1 MRSILFFTYL
11 SFTLCSSLA
20 AQISTPQLFFEDYS
34 RSFTAHSKLV
44 DYFEKV
50 AKESPRVTLKQY
62 GTTYEGRP
70 LVLAFI
76 SSAETIASLESARED
91 HLKRSEILEGKPKGS
106 PKAVVWLSCSVHGN
120 EVAGSEASPQ
130 ILYDLA
136 SAKTGDSLA
145 AYLENTII
153 LLDPSLNPDGYT
165 RYTDDQRRRA
175 TLLPDANPSAWEH
188 YEGWPN
194 GRTNHYQFDLN
205 RDWAW
210 ATQKETQAR
219 LKVYHQWFPHVHV
232 DLHEMGANS
241 SYYFAP
247 AAEPYHAYL
256 TDFQRSFQET
266 IGRNHARIFDKEGW
280 LYYTGEVFDLLYP
293 SYGDTYPMFNGAIG
307 MTYEQGGSGF
317 AGRALE
323 RNEGDTIT
331 LADRIAHHH
340 ATSLSTIA
348 VASRN
353 AKELIEAAADYRS
366 EAKSKAKGTYES
378 YVFPKGENSSGRIK
392 SLTDLLDTHQIT
404 YGEASVKSESPGK
417 AYGSTQAKSFSVN
430 VGDLV
435 VPARQLQGVLAQVL
449 LDPVATVAD
458 SLTYDITAWSLP
470 TVLGIKGFVT
480 ENQIGDLRPHIKGLM
495 SGPRTLPAFGYAIS
509 VDALN
514 TWSTLGPEIK
524 NGLVA
529 RYSTSETQLA
539 NNTFAPGTLFILARD
554 QKDKDANSST
564 ISNGIYAKTFTKLV
578 SEGIEIQAL
587 NKGLASKGKD
597 LGSDEVKRI
606 DAPTVVLVQ
615 DDALDVNAFGHVWH
629 FFEQRL
635 QYPIRPVPWSKLTA
649 RALDGVDVVIIT
661 QGRLNLSGSKTE
673 ALQTW
678 IKAGGRLIIMEN
690 SAEQFGKLDGFSLSE
705 KEKPPKLITGKNGA
719 DPMRPY
725 ANRERKSA
733 ASNTP
738 GALVAAQIDLTHP
751 LAFGLASD
759 FFVLR
764 TDSRKWQ
771 FLEDGYN
778 VIGIRE
784 NPEIRGF
791 VGSAVKDELEETL
804 SLGIQPMGRGEVIY
818 AADNLA
824 YRGFWEQGMQILTNA
839 VFYR

>member
-1 MRSILFFTYL
+1 MRSTSIVFFLLL
-11 SFTLCSSLA
+11 SFIGALS
-20 AQISTPQLFFEDYS
+20 AQITTPQDFFADYS
-34 RSFTAHSKLV
+34 KSFTAHHQLIE
-44 DYFEKV
+44 YFEDV
-50 AKESPRVTLKQY
+50 ADKSPRVSIQQY

-70 LVLAFI
+70 LMLAFI
-76 SSAETIASLESARED
+76 SSEATIAELEDARNN
-91 HLKRSEILEGKPKGS
+91 HLKRSQVIDGEAGGTA
-106 PKAVVWLSCSVHGN
+106 KAVVWLSCSVHGN

-136 SAKTGDSLA
+136 SAPARGSTDKTGDSLA
-145 AYLENTII
+145 IYLENTIVI
-153 LLDPSLNPDGYT
+153 LDPSLNPDGYT

-175 TLLPDANPSAWEH
+175 TRWPDASPSAWEH

-219 LKVYHQWFPHVHV
+219 LKVYHAWMPHVHV

-256 TDFQRSFQET
+256 TDFQRSFQKT
-266 IGRNHARIFDKEGW
+266 IGQNHARVFDKKGW
-280 LYYTGEVFDLLYP
+280 MYYTGEVFDLLYP
-293 SYGDTYPMFNGAIG
+293 SYGDTYPMFNGSIG

-317 AGRALE
+317 AGRALK
-323 RNEGDTIT
+323 RNEGDTLT
-331 LADRIAHHH
+331 LADRMAHHH

-353 AKELIEAAADYRS
+353 AEALVAATADYRNA
-366 EAKSKAKGTYES
+366 AKTKARGAYES
-378 YVFPKGENSSGRIK
+378 YVFPKGENSIGRLT

-404 YGEASVKSESPGK
+404 YGTATSKSESAGK
-417 AYGSTQAKSFSVN
+417 AYGASKAKSFTIN
-430 VGDLV
+430 KGDLV

-470 TVLGIKGFVT
+470 SVLGIKGFAAK
-480 ENQIGDLRPHIKGLM
+480 NQVKDLRQIIKGSF
-495 SGPRTLPAFGYAIS
+495 SGPNPLPAYGFAIP

-514 TWSTLGPEIK
+514 TWTKLAPEIK

-529 RYSTSETQLA
+529 RYSTFETKLDDHS
-539 NNTFAPGTLFILARD
+539 FAPGTLFILARD
-554 QKDKDANSST
+554 QKGSS
-564 ISNGIYAKTFTKLV
+564 SAYAKTHGTLLSK
-578 SEGIEIQAL
+578 GIEITPL
-587 NKGLASKGKD
+587 SGGMASKGKD
-597 LGSDEVKRI
+597 LGSNDVTRI
-606 DAPTVVLVQ
+606 DAPNVVLVQ

-635 QYPIRPVPWSKLTA
+635 QYPIRPVPWSRLNT
-649 RALDGVDVVIIT
+649 RALADVDVVIIT
-661 QGRLNLSGSKTE
+661 QGRLDLSGSNTE
-673 ALQTW
+673 ALRSW
-678 IKAGGRLIIMEN
+678 IKAGGRLIVMED
-690 SAEQFGKLDGFSLSE
+690 SAEQFGRLDGFALSE
-705 KEKPPKLITGKNGA
+705 KEKPAKLIIGNGGV
-719 DPMRPY
+719 DPMRPF
-725 ANRERKSA
+725 ASRERESA

-751 LAFGLASD
+751 LAYGLNSD

-764 TDSRKWQ
+764 ADRRTWD
-771 FLEDGYN
+771 FLENGYN

-791 VGSAVKDELEETL
+791 VGSEVQDELEETL
-804 SLGIQPMGRGEVIY
+804 SLGVQPMGRGDVIY

-824 YRGFWEQGMQILTNA
+824 YRGFWENGMQILTNA

>member
-1 MRSILFFTYL
+1 MRCALLYSILLIGTVWSL
-11 SFTLCSSLA
+11 S
-20 AQISTPQLFFEDYS
+20 AQITPPQEFFSDYS
-34 RSFTAHSKLV
+34 RSFTAHHDLV
-44 DYFEKV
+44 AYIETV
-50 AKESPRVTLKQY
+50 ESESPKVSIQQY
-62 GTTYEGRP
+62 GSTYEGRP
-70 LVLAFI
+70 LLLTFI
-76 SSAETIASLESARED
+76 SSEATIAALNDARED
-91 HLKRSEILEGKPKGS
+91 HLKRSEILAGKTSGS

-120 EVAGSEASPQ
+120 EVAGSEAAPQ

-145 AYLENTII
+145 IYLENTIVI
-153 LLDPSLNPDGYT
+153 LDPSLNPDGYT

-175 TLLPDANPSAWEH
+175 TRWPDANPSAWEH

-219 LKVYHQWFPHVHV
+219 LKVYHQWMPHVHV

-256 TDFQRSFQET
+256 TSFQRSFQKT
-266 IGRNHARIFDKEGW
+266 IGRNHARIFDKNGW
-280 LYYTGEVFDLLYP
+280 MYYSGEVFDLLYP
-293 SYGDTYPMFNGAIG
+293 SYGDTYPIFNGSIG

-323 RNEGDTIT
+323 RREGDTLT

-353 AKELIEAAADYRS
+353 VKQLVAAASDYRKAAKTKARGEY
-366 EAKSKAKGTYES
+366 EA
-378 YVFPKGENSSGRIK
+378 YVFPKGENNNRRLE
-392 SLTDLLDTHQIT
+392 SLFKLLETHMIT
-404 YGEASVKSESPGK
+404 YGRATSKSETNGK
-417 AYGSTQAKSFSVN
+417 SYGSNTSSTFTVN
-430 VGDLV
+430 KGDWV

-470 TVLGIKGFVT
+470 SVFGLKGFAAEEKVNWTPGMFATLVT
-480 ENQIGDLRPHIKGLM
+480 
-495 SGPRTLPAFGYAIS
+495 GPVRLPTYGFAMP

-514 TWSTLGPEIK
+514 AWTRIAPELRQ
-524 NGLVA
+524 GLVY
-529 RYSTSETQLA
+529 RYSTFETEIDG
-539 NNTFAPGTLFILARD
+539 NSYAPGTLFVLARD
-554 QKDKDANSST
+554 QPSKEA
-564 ISNGIYAKTFTKLV
+564 YAKTHAAIHSSGLP
-578 SEGIEIQAL
+578 IQPL
-587 NKGLASKGKD
+587 SGGMVTKGKD
-597 LGSDEVKRI
+597 LGSDEVKRVE
-606 DAPTVVLVQ
+606 APTVVLIQ
-615 DDALDVNAFGHVWH
+615 DDGLDVYSFGHVWH

-635 QYPIRPVPWSKLTA
+635 EYPIRPVPWSKLNT
-649 RALDGVDVVIIT
+649 RALEGVDVVIIT
-661 QGRLNLSGSKTE
+661 NGRLDLGGSKTE
-673 ALQTW
+673 ALRDW
-678 IKAGGRLIIMEN
+678 IKAGGRLIVMEG
-690 SAEQFGKLDGFSLSE
+690 SAEQFGRLDGFALSQ
-705 KEKPPKLITGKNGA
+705 KEKPAKLITGNGGV
-719 DPMRPY
+719 DPMRPF
-725 ANRERKSA
+725 AERERKSA

-751 LAFGLASD
+751 IAYGLNAD

-764 TDSRKWQ
+764 TDNRNWK
-771 FLEDGYN
+771 FLKSGYN

-784 NPEIRGF
+784 KPEIRGF
-791 VGSAVKDELEETL
+791 VGSEVQEDLEETL
-804 SLGIQPMGRGEVIY
+804 SLGVQPMGRGEVIY

-824 YRGFWEQGMQILTNA
+824 YRGFWENGMQILANT